1 MVTIKIQID
10 VQNPH
15 EIVKQEKGFLT
26 GAIAG
31 LLMSKDKLTQKVE
44 EAISEEVVKAL
55 KENMEKGFA
64 EKGVRANLV
73 FTVEKSQ
80 DHIA

>member
-1 MVTIKIQID
+1 MVTIRIQLD

-15 EIVKQEKGFLT
+15 EIVKQEKGFFT

-31 LLMSKDKLTQKVE
+31 LLMSREKLKQKVE

-55 KENMEKGFA
+55 RENMEKGFA
-64 EKGVRANLV
+64 EKGVRANLI
-73 FTVEKSQ
+73 FTVEKSE